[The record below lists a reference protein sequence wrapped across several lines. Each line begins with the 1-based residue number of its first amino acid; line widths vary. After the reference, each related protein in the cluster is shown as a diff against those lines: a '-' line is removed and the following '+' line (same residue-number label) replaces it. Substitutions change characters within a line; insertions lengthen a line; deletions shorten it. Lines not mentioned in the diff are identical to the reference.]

1 MVNGPM
7 GGPNVAHLTNQR
19 PVLWAPDQS
28 EASYPPVV
36 RVRASWQHD
45 GVIIISLAAKTR
57 TRMGQTWAVLR
68 LRNKSRDVRFI
79 NVIIS
84 LLMMVL
90 GIKLNEKKIG
100 VKSFEKDNPIKW
112 PRALWY
118 SFKTVWYISMFNLNM
133 RIFQITTT
141 RCSYITANLYCICVS
156 AFFMFA

>member
-28 EASYPPVV
+28 EASNPPVV

-45 GVIIISLAAKTR
+45 GVIIISPAAKTR

-68 LRNKSRDVRFI
+68 SKSRDVRFI
-79 NVIIS
+79 NVIIRV
-84 LLMMVL
+84 LMMVL

-112 PRALWY
+112 PRVHIYVREEARLTLMHDNVLWPPIKKQ
-118 SFKTVWYISMFNLNM
+118 FISIVVRN
-133 RIFQITTT
+133 
-141 RCSYITANLYCICVS
+141 SICLIYNRW
-156 AFFMFA
+156 